1 MLKKMKGF
9 CEKRSVPCEIG
20 IAVAVCWLIVLASA
34 LESEWDELLH
44 DSP

>member
-9 CEKRSVPCEIG
+9 CEERSVSCKIG
-20 IAVAVCWLIVLASA
+20 IAVAVCRLIELASA
-34 LESEWDELLH
+34 LESKWNELLH